1 MLLISPNFEMNIEA
15 YVKSVKC
22 ANDNIYYVYH
32 VKISRKKFE
41 KITNSD
47 FSMKSTR

>member
-1 MLLISPNFEMNIEA
+1 MLLISPNFEMNIQT
-15 YVKSVKC
+15 YVKC